1 MGGGVAVQFEWESGV
16 LVGLCR
22 GSHQRWVPTAGVS
35 FPHRHDWALPRLSGL
50 TAPQTVDDPRTPP
63 RRWWEGNTAV
73 PVCVR
78 RARPGQG
85 GGGRRVSRGGA
96 WPYWCHGVPACPT
109 AHPVSLPCL
118 GPLHTHWSAGSH
130 FIAAAHQPSCGVVR
144 RGATRARVDMFA
156 EDRGSVL
163 VSKA

>member
-1 MGGGVAVQFEWESGV
+1 MNGESGV

-50 TAPQTVDDPRTPP
+50 TAPQTVDDP
-63 RRWWEGNTAV
+63 
-73 PVCVR
+73 
-78 RARPGQG
+78 
-85 GGGRRVSRGGA
+85 
-96 WPYWCHGVPACPT
+96 
-109 AHPVSLPCL
+109 
-118 GPLHTHWSAGSH
+118 
-130 FIAAAHQPSCGVVR
+130 GVVR

-156 EDRGSVL
+156 EDQGSVL